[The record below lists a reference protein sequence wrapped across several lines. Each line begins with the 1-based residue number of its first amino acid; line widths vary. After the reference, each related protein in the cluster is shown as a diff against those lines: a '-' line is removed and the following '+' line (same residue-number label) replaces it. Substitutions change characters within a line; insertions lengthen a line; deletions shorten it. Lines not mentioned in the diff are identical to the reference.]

1 MTTFDRAIELAR
13 DGHAH
18 EAEQLL
24 QAAIIATRDG
34 TLARTHALFDL
45 ANLFV
50 ACGDLRRSVEPLR
63 AACVMES
70 VDNEHEK
77 ARLTG
82 TMNLGEILVQLDELD
97 EAYAILSAGLEG
109 RRAYYGEKHA
119 GFAYGLE
126 ALAQVLRARGDH
138 QAAIEHVN
146 QAVDIFWNE
155 GNPRVAEAFATRA
168 PIVKAVGGPAFN
180 QLAGLPDELYDRVV
194 QSVLSALGIPAEL
207 QLEVLRELVTA
218 VAARESARGWLP
230 QVYAA
235 ISNIAREVGAPGV
248 QARIAALA
256 WLKTHFDGAGDAHQA
271 LSAVLALVMAEE
283 DAGNLAG
290 AEAHLVDAEARATKI
305 GDPRER
311 ARVGRNHGLFLSQND
326 RKAEARA
333 RLDAALVDARACGDA
348 EEVGRTAIALG
359 ILVQHLGDVTA
370 ALPLLDEG
378 IAALPLE
385 HTDALVG
392 RSHRLAIKNGG
403 TCGCGDMSE
412 AMADVVRELVRD
424 AVPQDLIG
432 ELEITLPE
440 GESPNVNVRLT
451 REPTEAEIEA
461 LDSAINF
468 AVVQLQNSI
477 RTRGLA
483 S

>member
-13 DGHAH
+13 DGHAP

-24 QAAIIATRDG
+24 QAAVIASRDG
-34 TLARTHALFDL
+34 TLARTQALFDL

-50 ACGDLRRSVEPLR
+50 ACGDLVRSVEPLR
-63 AACVMES
+63 AACAMPS
-70 VDNEHEK
+70 VDSEHEK

-97 EAYAILSAGLEG
+97 EAYEVLSAGLEG

-126 ALAQVLRARGDH
+126 ALAQVLRARGDL
-138 QAAIEHVN
+138 QAAVEHIN
-146 QAVDIFWNE
+146 QAVDIFWSE

-180 QLAGLPDELYDRVV
+180 QLAGLPDELFDRVV
-194 QSVLSALGIPAEL
+194 QGVLSALGIPAPL
-207 QLEVLRELVTA
+207 QLDVLRELVTTLD
-218 VAARESARGWLP
+218 ARASARGWLP
-230 QVYAA
+230 QAYAA
-235 ISNIAREVGAPGV
+235 ISNIAREVGAPGA
-248 QARIAALA
+248 QARIDALA
-256 WLKTHFDGAGDAHQA
+256 WLRQHFDTEGDGHQA

-290 AEAHLVDAEARATKI
+290 AEAYLVDAEERATKL
-305 GDPRER
+305 DDTRER
-311 ARVGRNHGLFLSQND
+311 ARVGRNHGLFLSHND

-333 RLDAALVDARACGDA
+333 RLDAALADARACGDA
-348 EEVGRTAIALG
+348 EEVGRTAIAQG
-359 ILVQHLGDVTA
+359 ILVQHLGELAV

-385 HTDALVG
+385 HTDALMG

-403 TCGCGDMSE
+403 KCGCGDMSE
-412 AMADVVRELVRD
+412 AMSDVVLELVRD
-424 AVPQDLIG
+424 AVPPDLIG
-432 ELEITLPE
+432 ELEITLPD

-451 REPTEAEIEA
+451 REPTEDEIEA
-461 LDSAINF
+461 LNSAINF

-477 RTRGLA
+477 RTRGL
-483 S
+483 SS